1 MNQLSSG
8 QRATIINMLCEGAS
22 MRSTMRITS
31 TSYNAV
37 SKLLRDA
44 GDACAEWHDRAVR
57 GVRAG
62 HVEVDEVWSF
72 TYCKEKQLL
81 EGTAKSP
88 PPEAGHTWAWTALD
102 ADSKLMISWSVAERN
117 AEGAFAF
124 MRDLRSRLRSIR
136 QLSSDGLYAYE
147 SAVED
152 AFGADINFGMLVK
165 PNTTDVQERSI
176 PRPKQTPVQGNPDP
190 ERINTSYVERSNL
203 SLRMGNRRYT
213 RLTNAFSKTLVNHR
227 LMLALWFTFYNW
239 CRPHRGIGGRT
250 PAMAAGL
257 CNSVYPV
264 SWLVELVD
272 IRAPKPNRPKTYRK
286 RTGASAC

>member
-1 MNQLSSG
+1 
-8 QRATIINMLCEGAS
+8 
-22 MRSTMRITS
+22 MRSTMRITG
-31 TSYNAV
+31 TSWNAV

-44 GDACAEWHDRAVR
+44 GEACAEWHGRAVR

-117 AEGAFAF
+117 AAGAFAF
-124 MRDLRSRLRSIR
+124 MRDLRARLRSIR
-136 QLSSDGLYAYE
+136 QLTSDGLYAYE

-152 AFGADINFGMLVK
+152 AFGTDINFGMLVK
-165 PNTTDVQERSI
+165 PNTTDVEARSI
-176 PRPKQTPVQGNPDP
+176 PRPKQTAVIGDPD
-190 ERINTSYVERSNL
+190 EDRINTSFVERSNL
-203 SLRMGNRRYT
+203 TLRMQNRRYT
-213 RLTNAFSKTLVNHR
+213 RLTNAFSKTLAGHR
-227 LMLALWFTFYNW
+227 AMLSLYFTFYNW
-239 CRPHRGIGGRT
+239 CRPHMSLGRRVT

-257 CNSVYPV
+257 STTVYPV

-272 IRAPKPNRPKTYRK
+272 IRAPKPNRPKHYKPRK
-286 RTGASAC
+286 KRAGASAC